1 MIDGI
6 IALLIC
12 YFTRSWYQ
20 PYFDQYTQIKLSQ
33 GYQLAN
39 IQASLDLLELAIQI
53 TTFIVVYGIIRLIKY
68 FFQKKF

>member
-39 IQASLDLLELAIQI
+39 IQASLDLFELAIQI
-53 TTFIVVYGIIRLIKY
+53 TTFIVVYGIIYLLKY